1 MSHDLRHQCR
11 CEPCL
16 EIQLLTP
23 SLTREDQLCLLL
35 ARGQLTPEVRTR
47 ILEFLATSLQW
58 RVILERACSHQVY
71 PLLYRHLRDLG
82 FPGVPEAMQSE
93 LKGLYLANGFR
104 NQLLA
109 EELARLLN
117 LLDAAG
123 IRAIPLKGVALA
135 QSLYSDTAVRVC
147 ADTDILVPPADLPR
161 TIELIL
167 ASGYRSESGDP
178 FFTKL
183 ILRHGRHYDAVREG
197 PGISFLLEVHW
208 ILVQHSS
215 KDNAAV
221 SDLWAEARPQD
232 YFGAPGF
239 ALSPEWE
246 FLYLALH
253 AADHEW
259 RSLKW
264 VIDIH
269 ELASSGRV
277 SWEKV
282 RKKTEQFEIGLPIG
296 QTLAVTS
303 HLLET
308 SIPSCFSPATMPAR
322 VGLFPYMAPVEDP
335 KNAYAFRHL
344 RLLKRPLDK
353 VRYFA
358 TILFAPKLP
367 DLEFVRLPP
376 SLGWLY
382 YVLRPVRLAGKWSCH
397 FLRIGSAPNGVR
409 E

>member
-1 MSHDLRHQCR
+1 
-11 CEPCL
+11 
-16 EIQLLTP
+16 
-23 SLTREDQLCLLL
+23 
-35 ARGQLTPEVRTR
+35 
-47 ILEFLATSLQW
+47 
-58 RVILERACSHQVY
+58 
-71 PLLYRHLRDLG
+71 
-82 FPGVPEAMQSE
+82 
-93 LKGLYLANGFR
+93 
-104 NQLLA
+104 
-109 EELARLLN
+109 
-117 LLDAAG
+117 
-123 IRAIPLKGVALA
+123 
-135 QSLYSDTAVRVC
+135 
-147 ADTDILVPPADLPR
+147 
-161 TIELIL
+161 
-167 ASGYRSESGDP
+167 
-178 FFTKL
+178 
-183 ILRHGRHYDAVREG
+183 
-197 PGISFLLEVHW
+197 
-208 ILVQHSS
+208 
-215 KDNAAV
+215 
-221 SDLWAEARPQD
+221 
-232 YFGAPGF
+232 
-239 ALSPEWE
+239 LSPEWE

-264 VIDIH
+264 VVDIH

-308 SIPSCFSPATMPAR
+308 PIPSCFSPATMPAR
-322 VGLFPYMAPVEDP
+322 VRLFPYMAPVEDP

-344 RLLKRPLDK
+344 RLLNRPLDK

-382 YVLRPVRLAGKWSCH
+382 YVLRPVRLAGKWSWH
-397 FLRIGSAPNGVR
+397 FLRIDSAPTGGR